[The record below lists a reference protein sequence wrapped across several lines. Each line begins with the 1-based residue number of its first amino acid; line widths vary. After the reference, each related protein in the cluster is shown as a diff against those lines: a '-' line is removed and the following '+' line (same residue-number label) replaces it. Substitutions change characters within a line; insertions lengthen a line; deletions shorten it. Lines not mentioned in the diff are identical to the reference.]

1 MKLITAGKANPVK
14 DPKMLIRLKCIQK
27 LYLTMQNS
35 LREYKTIC
43 IIEIVYIYSICM
55 YNI

>member
-14 DPKMLIRLKCIQK
+14 DLKMLIRLKCIQK